1 MLHYLLDYGS
11 FLLGA
16 VLFVLAKVQEF
27 KEMAEANPNPKII
40 YDTRHLFEKEW
51 INFARL
57 IIGGVALVIF
67 MPMLIGGATVDIKS
81 AEGNVITNLEM
92 KTILAPFYFLVGYSG
107 LSGLFAIFGK
117 YKKTL
122 LNRVGISDNN
132 QN

>member
-1 MLHYLLDYGS
+1 MFHYFIDYGA

-16 VLFVLAKVQEF
+16 VLYVLAKIQEF
-27 KEMAEANPNPKII
+27 KEMAEANPDPKIV
-40 YDTRHLFEKEW
+40 YNTKHLFEKEW

-57 IIGGVALVIF
+57 LIGGIALVIF
-67 MPMLIGGATVDIKS
+67 MPMLIGGASVDIKS
-81 AEGNVITNLEM
+81 TEGAIITNLEM

-122 LNRVGISDNN
+122 LNRVGVSDN
-132 QN
+132 